1 MARLLGWM
9 AVCLAALAIMGCN
22 QGGSSLDT
30 VPVSGIVTLDG
41 TPVEGAVV
49 TFSPTSTTG
58 TAASGKTDATGRY
71 QLTTLNPGDGALP
84 GSYNV
89 IISKTEGGTSSAIKP
104 GMTDEEATIAAM
116 EARDAA
122 GGAEAEIKD
131 VLPAKYKSTAESG
144 LKAEVAAGKGEFNFD
159 LKSDAKPEPAQE

>member
-1 MARLLGWM
+1 MARLIGSV

-22 QGGSSLDT
+22 QSGSSLDT
-30 VPVSGIVTLDG
+30 VPVSGVVTLDG

-71 QLTTLNPGDGALP
+71 ELTTLNPGDGALP

-89 IISKTEGGTSSAIKP
+89 IVSKTEGGTSSAIKP
-104 GMTDEEATIAAM
+104 GMTDEEATIAVM

-122 GGAEAEIKD
+122 GGVDPEIKD
-131 VLPAKYKSTAESG
+131 LLPAKYKSTAESG
-144 LKAEVAAGKGEFNFD
+144 LKAEVAPGKGEFNFD
-159 LKSDAKPEPAQE
+159 LKSEAAPE